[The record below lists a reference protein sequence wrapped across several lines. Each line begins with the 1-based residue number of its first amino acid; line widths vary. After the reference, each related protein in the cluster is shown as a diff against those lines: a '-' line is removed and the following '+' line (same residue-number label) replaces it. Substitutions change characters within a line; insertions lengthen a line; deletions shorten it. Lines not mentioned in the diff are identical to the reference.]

1 METFDMAKKHTRNES
16 ARQHFDLSTITTTI
30 TTITTMTMITTT
42 TATSATTATTA
53 TATTTRTTSTT
64 TATTTTTVEKT
75 GDTHHD
81 IRKPANIYPCT
92 QADKMNVV
100 EQFTEL
106 VDMTSVTISNAG
118 WDQTSTLNYA
128 TAT

>member
-1 METFDMAKKHTRNES
+1 MSHTERIGKATFQPIHHHNYHYYYYYEDDDHDDYCYFCYHCYYCYCYSYYYS
-16 ARQHFDLSTITTTI
+16 A
-30 TTITTMTMITTT
+30 
-42 TATSATTATTA
+42 
-53 TATTTRTTSTT
+53 TSTT

-75 GDTHHD
+75 GDAHHD
-81 IRKPANIYPCT
+81 IRKPANIFPCT

>member
-1 METFDMAKKHTRNES
+1 
-16 ARQHFDLSTITTTI
+16 
-30 TTITTMTMITTT
+30 MITTT

-53 TATTTRTTSTT
+53 IATATTTRATSTT

-75 GDTHHD
+75 RDAHHD
-81 IRKPANIYPCT
+81 IRKPANIFPCT

>member
-1 METFDMAKKHTRNES
+1 
-16 ARQHFDLSTITTTI
+16 
-30 TTITTMTMITTT
+30 MITTT

-53 TATTTRTTSTT
+53 IATATTTRATSTT

-75 GDTHHD
+75 GDAHHD
-81 IRKPANIYPCT
+81 IRRPANILPCT